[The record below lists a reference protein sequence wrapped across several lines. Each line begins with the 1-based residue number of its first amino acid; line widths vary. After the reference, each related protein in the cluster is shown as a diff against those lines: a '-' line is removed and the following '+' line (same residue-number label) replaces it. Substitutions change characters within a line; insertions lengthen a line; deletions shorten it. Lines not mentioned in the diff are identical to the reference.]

1 MFRGSYI
8 LAPNY
13 PAGKDALRGFQR
25 FYDGPLAGETYTK
38 LGQKDYAAET
48 AALRGAN
55 PDAVFALADR
65 VTVLVSGR
73 AVATGEPHVIR
84 ADPVVREAYL
94 GEDA

>member
-25 FYDGPLAGETYTK
+25 FYDGPLAGETYAK

-55 PDAVFALADR
+55 PDAVFFFLPGGMGISFIKQYHRQA
-65 VTVLVSGR
+65 
-73 AVATGEPHVIR
+73 
-84 ADPVVREAYL
+84 
-94 GEDA
+94 